1 MIGYQISKSF
11 SITFRNC
18 VMVGYFPAAWKIAS
32 VVPVHK
38 KGNKQIPNNYG
49 TISLLHI
56 CGKLFEKIIFNDIF
70 QILTENKLFKPNR
83 SGFMPGDFSIY

>member
-1 MIGYQISKSF
+1 
-11 SITFRNC
+11 
-18 VMVGYFPAAWKIAS
+18 MVGYFPAAWKIAS

-38 KGNKQIPNNYG
+38 KGNKQIPNNYR

-83 SGFMPGDFSIY
+83 SGFMPGDCSIY